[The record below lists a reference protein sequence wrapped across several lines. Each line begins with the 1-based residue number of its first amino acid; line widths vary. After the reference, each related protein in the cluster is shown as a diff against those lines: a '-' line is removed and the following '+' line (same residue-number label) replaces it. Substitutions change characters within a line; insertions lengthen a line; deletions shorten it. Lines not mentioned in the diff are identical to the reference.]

1 MAQQLARTPV
11 RAPFQP
17 GLQLPNIPRQPGVAA
32 RHGGDAGLPGND
44 IIARQH
50 NGVRFVLALGDILP
64 GPLVH
69 GQPQQGGKQEPR
81 RDRLVLGQP
90 EIRVAQ
96 RVDQKSVG
104 ESSLLLRQGLLRL
117 RKQLAEQ
124 LVMTQLFESLQRAT
138 AEKHLQTFLKQP
150 RRRDAA

>member
-1 MAQQLARTPV
+1 M

-32 RHGGDAGLPGND
+32 RHRGDAGLSGNN
-44 IIARQH
+44 IVARQH
-50 NGVRFVLALGDILP
+50 DGFRLVLALGDILP
-64 GPLVH
+64 GPLLH
-69 GQPQQGGKQEPR
+69 GQPQQSGKQKPR
-81 RDRLVLGQP
+81 RDRLVLSQP
-90 EIRVAQ
+90 EVRVAQ
-96 RVDQKSVG
+96 RIDQKSVG

-124 LVMTQLFESLQRAT
+124 LVMTQLFEGLQRAA
-138 AEKHLQTFLKQP
+138 AEKHLQTFLEQP